1 MSTRIFHE
9 IIYGPVHSRR
19 LGVSLG
25 VNLLPPDGKLCT
37 FDCIYCECGRN
48 AERRTHT
55 KLPSREEVK
64 AALVQKLTEMKAEGI
79 LPNVITFAGNGEP
92 TMHPEFEGIIDDTI
106 IARNEFAP
114 NAKIAVLS
122 NSTTLDKASV
132 FRALNRIED
141 NIMKLDSVL
150 DSRIQQMNAP
160 NVPTFNFTHL
170 LKQLCQFNG
179 NIIIQ
184 TMFLRGEVGGAKVDN
199 TTEEEISGW
208 LQALKQINPK
218 QVMIY
223 TIDRETPVQT
233 LYKVPREEMEKI
245 ADRARTLGFAV
256 SVSA

>member
-160 NVPTFNFTHL
+160 NVPTFNFTRL

-184 TMFLRGEVGGAKVDN
+184 TMFLRGEVDGAKVDN